1 MFKKTVLPNKL
12 RLIAV
17 PMKETK
23 ATTLYV
29 GVKVGSRYEEKEQNG
44 ISHFLEH
51 LFFKGT
57 KKRPSTLLISQELDG
72 IGASYNAFTS
82 EEMTGFY
89 IQAESSKFA
98 LILDVLYDIL
108 QNSLFAQEEI
118 ERERGVILEEAN
130 MYKDTPL
137 KYIFDLYKLLLYGDT
152 PLGRLIIGQAEQIKS
167 FKREDFLR
175 YKEKFYV
182 PAQIVLAAAG
192 RLEEKSVDK
201 IGQYFGQIPSR
212 PKHEPLPVSAIQKSP
227 RVLLNY
233 KKTDQAHL
241 ILGYKSIERAS
252 SLRYAQE
259 VLNVIL
265 GASMSS
271 RLFTEIR
278 ERRGLCYHISSET
291 WYFNDTGSL
300 LVYAGV
306 PIKKT
311 KEAIGLILKELVKVK
326 DKGVTRAELQK
337 AKDYLKG
344 KMALRMESSFNQASF
359 YADQELLLDEIKTPE
374 EELEEIE
381 KVRQEDIIRLTEKIM
396 RPEGLNLAI
405 IGPFKKKREF
415 EALLTQVPRQ

>member
-1 MFKKTVLPNKL
+1 MYQKTILSNKL
-12 RLIAV
+12 RLITV

-23 ATTLYV
+23 AVTLYI
-29 GVKVGSRYEEKEQNG
+29 GVKVGSRYEQKEQSG

-57 KKRPSTLLISQELDG
+57 KKRPSALLIAQELDS

-89 IQAESSKFA
+89 IQAESSKF
-98 LILDVLYDIL
+98 ILVLEILYDIL
-108 QNSLFAQEEI
+108 QNSLFVQKEI

-130 MYKDTPL
+130 MYQDAPM

-152 PLGRLIIGQAEQIKS
+152 PLGRFVIGQPEQIKS
-167 FKREDFLR
+167 FRREDFFR

-182 PAQIVLAAAG
+182 PAQIVCATAG
-192 RLEEKSVDK
+192 RLGANTVDE
-201 IGQYFGQIPSR
+201 ITRYFGNLLDR
-212 PKHEPLPVSAIQKSP
+212 PKHESLPVSVNQKTP

-233 KKTDQAHL
+233 KKTDQTHL
-241 ILGYKSIERAS
+241 ILGYRSIKRS
-252 SLRYAQE
+252 SPLRYAQE

-278 ERRGLCYHISSET
+278 EKRGLCYHIASEV

-306 PIKKT
+306 PIKKA
-311 KEAIGLILKELVKVK
+311 KEAISLILQELLKTR
-326 DKGVTRAELQK
+326 DKGVTRAEIQK

-344 KMALRMESSFNQASF
+344 KMALRMESSYNQASF
-359 YADQELLLDEIKTPE
+359 YADQELLLNKITTPE
-374 EELEEIE
+374 EELKAIADVE
-381 KVRQEDIIRLTEKIM
+381 QEDINRLTRTII
-396 RPEGLNLAI
+396 RPEGLNLAV
-405 IGPFKKKREF
+405 IGPFKKKEEF
-415 EALLTQVPRQ
+415 ENMIS